1 MGAAGE
7 GEGGSRKPKASAPA
21 PARRQPA
28 PRADR
33 ATPKHNCRASG
44 HVAPKHKRR
53 GSGHTSW
60 VHDDL
65 ARKASE
71 QRRTQ
76 GEAFPEL
83 PSSAETQSCRRI
95 SRESGVSPTR
105 RTGSRHRRGGETWT
119 PHPDCQTVTPP
130 GYTPE
135 DTASLLSH

>member
-65 ARKASE
+65 AWKALNNGGHRERLSQNCPHLPKHNPAE
-71 QRRTQ
+71 GSQENPACHPPGGLAVVTGEAARRGHHTRTAKLSPVLATLLRTQ
-76 GEAFPEL
+76 HL
-83 PSSAETQSCRRI
+83 C
-95 SRESGVSPTR
+95 
-105 RTGSRHRRGGETWT
+105 
-119 PHPDCQTVTPP
+119 
-130 GYTPE
+130 
-135 DTASLLSH
+135 